1 MSAKTVVITGC
12 SSGIGLH
19 AAVEAARAGHTVVA
33 TMRNLERRAAL
44 DEAASSAGV
53 ELDVRTL
60 DITDV
65 SSVTECVAGILA
77 DHGSID
83 TLINNAGAGFV
94 GTLEQTSTEELQR
107 TMDVNFTGHIHMT
120 RAVMPSMRAQGS
132 GHIVSVTSVGG
143 VVGQPFN
150 DAYCAAKFAT
160 EGFMQSLAP
169 VARHFGIN
177 VSVVEPGPVGS
188 EFVANVTE
196 SVEHLLS
203 NDEDPYRDLFAA
215 YFERTKGAFA
225 DAQDPADVGRLLA
238 EITTSGQDAAFR
250 IQTTPRAEAF
260 AGMSLSDVDGSNVQ
274 NATRMWVGT
283 T

>member
-1 MSAKTVVITGC
+1 MSAKTVLISGC
-12 SSGIGLH
+12 SSGIGLY
-19 AAVEAARAGHTVVA
+19 AAVEAAKAGHTVIA
-33 TMRNLERRAAL
+33 TMRNAGKRGAL
-44 DEAASSAGV
+44 DDAAAEAGV
-53 ELDVRTL
+53 TLEVRSL

-65 SSVTECVAGILA
+65 ASVEACVSGVLA
-77 DHGSID
+77 DHHKID
-83 TLINNAGAGFV
+83 TLINNAGAGYV
-94 GTLEQTSTEELQR
+94 GTLEQTSAQDLQH
-107 TMDVNFTGHIHMT
+107 TMDVNFTGHVHLT
-120 RAVMPSMRAQGS
+120 RAVLPSMRSQGS
-132 GHIVSVTSVGG
+132 GHIISVTSVGG

-169 VARHFGIN
+169 VVRHFGIN

-188 EFVANVTE
+188 EFIANVTE

-225 DAQDPADVGRLLA
+225 DAQEPAEVGRLLA
-238 EITTSGQDAAFR
+238 EITRSGQDAAFR

-274 NATRMWVGT
+274 NATRTWVGT
-283 T
+283 V